1 MRTPSTSSEQSAA
14 PATPL
19 NFIAPKSLATPSEA
33 TLAAAQP
40 PWAVCFHKP
49 SRARLVR
56 NPQPGDGL
64 AHLGSHAPHL
74 TSSLQVPGIADDPD
88 KAGGVRTVGYDAL
101 ASFEGV
107 KDTPVAFTVETAD
120 AEALEPCS
128 LPEATNIERH
138 ISHLLMQES
147 S

>member
-1 MRTPSTSSEQSAA
+1 MSSEQSAVL
-14 PATPL
+14 ATPS

-40 PWAVCFHKP
+40 PWAVRFHKP
-49 SRARLVR
+49 LHARLVH
-56 NPQPGDGL
+56 NPQPSNGL

-88 KAGGVRTVGYDAL
+88 KAGGVHTVGYDVS

-107 KDTPVAFTVETAD
+107 EDTPVAFVVETAD

-128 LPEATNIERH
+128 LPEAANVERH
-138 ISHLLMQES
+138 TSHLLVQES